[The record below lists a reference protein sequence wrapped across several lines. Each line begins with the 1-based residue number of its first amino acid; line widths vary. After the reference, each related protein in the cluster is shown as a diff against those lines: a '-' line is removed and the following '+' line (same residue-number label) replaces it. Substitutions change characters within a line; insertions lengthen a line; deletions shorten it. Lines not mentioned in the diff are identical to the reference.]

1 MQATL
6 HSSAIKPIFKLD
18 LSMVECLL
26 DGETVELDSIVIVP
40 ADDLVEAHKRS
51 VKLRDLRTPEPEFH
65 L

>member
-1 MQATL
+1 MQAND
-6 HSSAIKPIFKLD
+6 HNSAIKPVIKLD

-26 DGETVELDSIVIVP
+26 DGEAVELDSIVIIP
-40 ADDLVEAHKRS
+40 ENDLVEAHKRS